1 MPEQIP
7 LSAWEMQNLLRD
19 IGMDEDWES
28 KGAKVT
34 GWRLADE

>member
-7 LSAWEMQNLLRD
+7 LSAWEVKDLLRQ
-19 IGMDEDWES
+19 IGMDEDWEA
-28 KGAKVT
+28 KGAQVT